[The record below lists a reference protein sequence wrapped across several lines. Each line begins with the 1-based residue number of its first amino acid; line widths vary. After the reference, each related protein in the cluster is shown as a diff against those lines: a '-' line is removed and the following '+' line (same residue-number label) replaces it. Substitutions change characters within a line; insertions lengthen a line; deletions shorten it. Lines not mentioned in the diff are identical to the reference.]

1 MFPLCGVI
9 GPDAQRTLASSQCFP
24 CVRGLSVRIMW
35 SGIMLKVFPL
45 CAGVIGGGRTCRE
58 WWPCVSPVRGG
69 YRFLFGFAIIST
81 LCFPCVGVIG
91 LSAIRRFIAVSVSPA
106 YRGYLGHVAFYGK
119 NGIELPLCGVIGAP
133 VPDRLSQ
140 ERISPAW
147 GLSGMDVLRNYSVT
161 VFPLHGGLLAYSRGR
176 YYPAHVFFPCA
187 RGLTMLWAK
196 EYAINSIPLLGVNGP

>member
-1 MFPLCGVI
+1 MFPL
-9 GPDAQRTLASSQCFP
+9 
-24 CVRGLSVRIMW
+24 
-35 SGIMLKVFPL
+35 
-45 CAGVIGGGRTCRE
+45 
-58 WWPCVSPVRGG
+58 RGG
-69 YRFLFGFAIIST
+69 YRFLFGFSIIST

-119 NGIELPLCGVIGAP
+119 NGIEFPLCGVIGAP

-161 VFPLHGGLLAYSRGR
+161 VVPLHGGYWRIRGGDITR
-176 YYPAHVFFPCA
+176 PMCFPCV
-187 RGLTMLWAK
+187 GLSRDANTALHQR
-196 EYAINSIPLLGVNGP
+196 EVFSLLRGVNDVVGEGICHQ

>member
-1 MFPLCGVI
+1 MFPL
-9 GPDAQRTLASSQCFP
+9 
-24 CVRGLSVRIMW
+24 
-35 SGIMLKVFPL
+35 
-45 CAGVIGGGRTCRE
+45 
-58 WWPCVSPVRGG
+58 RGG

-91 LSAIRRFIAVSVSPA
+91 LSAIRRLIAVSVSPA

-147 GLSGMDVLRNYSVT
+147 GYGETQTRHYSNERY
-161 VFPLHGGLLAYSRGR
+161 FPCVGVIGDGCPEKLQRDRVSPAWGLLAYSRGR

-187 RGLTMLWAK
+187 RGLTVYFELITGIA
-196 EYAINSIPLLGVNGP
+196 